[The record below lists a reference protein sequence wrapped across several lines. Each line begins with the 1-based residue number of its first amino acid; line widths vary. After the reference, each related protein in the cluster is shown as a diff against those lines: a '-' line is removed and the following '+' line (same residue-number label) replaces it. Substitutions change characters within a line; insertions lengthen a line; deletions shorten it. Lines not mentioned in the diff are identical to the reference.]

1 MITQIQKAFFIYFN
15 SNILK
20 FPARNH
26 FGKFL
31 LCSRPGL
38 NKGAGVLLKR
48 KQKMLALVF
57 DLKSGG
63 EIRWGCPL
71 SRYHRWAEKWRLP
84 QEALLSRVLFFWCS
98 ASPLSIV
105 RWLFW
110 TSMLSA
116 AWTFQEF
123 RIAAGSECWAWA
135 RDEKAVK
142 SWLNAWN
149 KAPPNKSDIVQNIL
163 LNSATKL
170 L

>member
-1 MITQIQKAFFIYFN
+1 MITQIQKAFFI
-15 SNILK
+15 SILTSWN
-20 FPARNH
+20 FQQEIILESYCCAPDLAWIRGRGS
-26 FGKFL
+26 FW
-31 LCSRPGL
+31 
-38 NKGAGVLLKR
+38 R
-48 KQKMLALVF
+48 KKMLALVF
-57 DLKSGG
+57 DLKSGRK
-63 EIRWGCPL
+63 IRWGWPL
-71 SRYHRWAEKWRLP
+71 SRFHPWAEEWSLP
-84 QEALLSRVLFFWCS
+84 QGTLLSRVLFFWCS
-98 ASPLSIV
+98 ASYLSIV